1 MTRPAIRPVGLTMES
16 PYLNDMEITERKR
29 SAAYAVARSYGALF
43 FSCFGG
49 CWLLLSAYAFGT
61 LRAVQTVSISVLMLL
76 LVGTAIYI
84 QSREKKATI
93 GEVPTEQRKRDDRT
107 FGIINAV
114 QWVAIFLIFT
124 FFPKLGLGDLTF
136 PAVLL
141 VVGLHFFLMPP
152 SYRHR
157 SNFVTGT
164 ALSIW
169 AVICPFLF
177 KGDRMIGFLALG
189 AGLAL
194 LLSAAWAL
202 AFASRQLRLAQ
213 L

>member
-1 MTRPAIRPVGLTMES
+1 ME
-16 PYLNDMEITERKR
+16 NNERKR
-29 SAAYAVARSYGALF
+29 SATQALGRSYGALF

-49 CWLLLSAYAFGT
+49 CWLLLSAYAFGV
-61 LRAVQTVSISVLMLL
+61 LRAVETVSISVLVLL

-84 QSREKKATI
+84 QGRAKQAAI
-93 GEVPTEQRKRDDRT
+93 DNLPTEQRKRDDRA
-107 FGIINAV
+107 FGIVNAV
-114 QWVAIFLIFT
+114 QWIAVFLIFT
-124 FFPKLGLGDLTF
+124 FLPKLGLGDLTF
-136 PAVLL
+136 SAVLL

-157 SNFVTGT
+157 ANFVTGA

-169 AVICPFLF
+169 AIVCPLLF
-177 KGDRMIGFLALG
+177 KGDRMIGFIALG
-189 AGLAL
+189 AGIVL

-202 AFASRQLRLAQ
+202 TFASRQLRLAQ